1 MPFAI
6 LDAQRNITGIYAKLT
21 PFLKVPEGGLILHAN
36 PPVVND
42 DLDWAQPISP
52 VPEESTEVTYM
63 TGPLPQEERAV
74 RIAARIDAME
84 RQEQLPRP
92 TREFML
98 LQLETIAAGQG
109 IPLEQLRANH
119 YAYRRVKEFDE
130 AIAALRS
137 QL

>member
-21 PFLKVPEGGLILHAN
+21 PFLKVPEGGLILPAN
-36 PPVVND
+36 PPAVND
-42 DLDWAQPISP
+42 DLDWAQPMSP

-63 TGPLPQEERAV
+63 TGPLSQEERAV
-74 RIAARIDAME
+74 RIVARIDAME

-98 LQLETIAAGQG
+98 LQLEPVAAEQC
-109 IPLEQLRANH
+109 ITMEQLRANH